1 MNRRSRPRGAAKATE
16 ARSEVL
22 QGTLDLMILR
32 VLSLEAMH
40 GWGIGERLAELSGDV
55 FVVNQGSIYPA
66 LQRMRRKGW
75 IVAEWRRSANNRRA
89 RYYSLTAAGE
99 ARLREELGEGRRTSA
114 AVDRV
119 LGLAPSKA

>member
-1 MNRRSRPRGAAKATE
+1 MGEKSTE
-16 ARSEVL
+16 LL

-32 VLSLEAMH
+32 VLSLEPTH

-89 RYYSLTAAGE
+89 RYYSLTPAG
-99 ARLREELGEGRRTSA
+99 ARRLGEEVGEWRRSSR

-119 LGLAPSKA
+119 LGLSTS